1 MKTTTFVTALI
12 LTAGLGT
19 GMAQEQ
25 RNIEYHRVQTFASSG
40 GEAGPAGKIVTA
52 GPGTFFFE
60 SSEMAF
66 DGAVVK
72 GSPYS
77 ADAVTETAQTLTD
90 GNRIHRTSKAT
101 LYRDSDGRTR
111 REQTLGELGP
121 LVASGDPIQTIAIN
135 DPVAETTYML
145 NTHEKIAHKL
155 PGKGMM
161 GVRAGEMMAKM
172 KHEAEHGA
180 MAVAGGVVTSAGPAP
195 GQPAFAMS
203 VRRAD
208 LKATAEGKN
217 LKKESLG
224 TQMIEGVAADG
235 TKTTMTIPA
244 GAIGNERAIDI
255 VTETWYS
262 SQLHTT
268 VMTKT
273 TDPRSGETVYSLK
286 NIKLVEPAGTL
297 FQVPADYTVQ

>member
-1 MKTTTFVTALI
+1 MKTTTFATALV

-25 RNIEYHRVQTFASSG
+25 RNIEYHSIQTFSSSSD
-40 GEAGPAGKIVTA
+40 AGPVTKVATA
-52 GPGTFFFE
+52 GPGMFFFE

-66 DGAVVK
+66 DTAVVK

-77 ADAVTETAQTLTD
+77 ADAVTETTQTLTD

-101 LYRDSDGRTR
+101 LYRDSEGRTR

-121 LVASGDPIQTIAIN
+121 LVASGDPIQTIVIN

-145 NTHEKIAHKL
+145 NTHEKIAHRL
-155 PGKGMM
+155 PGKPIM
-161 GVRAGEMMAKM
+161 GARAGEVMAKL

-180 MAVAGGVVTSAGPAP
+180 MAVAGGVVTGAGVGP
-195 GQPAFAMS
+195 GQPAIAMR
-203 VRRAD
+203 VRQSEM
-208 LKATAEGKN
+208 KASAEGKN

-224 TQMIEGVAADG
+224 TQTIEGVAADG

-244 GAIGNERAIDI
+244 GAIGNEWAIDI

-286 NIKLVEPAGTL
+286 NIKLTEPAGTL
-297 FQVPADYTVQ
+297 FQVPSDYTMQ